1 MMSVSKE
8 EVSEL
13 IMKNRNTLM
22 SSFKDILKE
31 AVHDLNRTNKDALTV
46 QIYEIKKLKY
56 NEPCQFKKK
65 ANKDQFK
72 SNLKLAETMDNGK
85 TSAETS
91 QLEKVKAEL
100 EEGEKLLGERQ

>member
-1 MMSVSKE
+1 M
-8 EVSEL
+8 
-13 IMKNRNTLM
+13 
-22 SSFKDILKE
+22 LKE
-31 AVHDLNRTNKDALTV
+31 AVHDLNCTNKDALTV
-46 QIYEIKKLKY
+46 QINEIKKLKY

-65 ANKDQFK
+65 TNKDQFK
-72 SNLKLAETMDNGK
+72 SNLKLAETMDNCK